1 MLVVD
6 TIEQLRGELS
16 SFRTKGKTVG
26 FVPTMGYLHEGH
38 LSLVQKARASND
50 VVVASV
56 FVNPT
61 QFGPNEDL
69 ASYPRDTERDLS
81 LLRDA
86 GTDVAFF
93 PAVEALYPEGF
104 TTYVTMEGP
113 MTATLCGRSR
123 PNHFRGV
130 ATVVTKLFNIV
141 QPDQAYFGQKDAQQ
155 VAVIEQMVRDL
166 DFDIEIVA
174 CPTVR
179 EPDGLAMSSRNTYLS
194 EAERAQA
201 PLISK
206 ALFGARERIEKG
218 ERNSSVLIDYLQES
232 IRGIDGAVIDYVSIV
247 DLHSLTDLEIVR
259 GKVLIAMAV
268 KVGRTRLIDNIRVE
282 V

>member
-6 TIEQLRGELS
+6 TIGQLRGELS
-16 SFRTKGKTVG
+16 SLRTKGKTVG

-93 PAVEALYPEGF
+93 PSVEALYPEGF

-141 QPDQAYFGQKDAQQ
+141 QPDRAYFGQKDAQQ

-206 ALFGARERIEKG
+206 ALFGAKERIEKG

-247 DLHSLTDLEIVR
+247 DLRSLADLEIVR

>member
-6 TIEQLRGELS
+6 TIGQLRGELS

-93 PAVEALYPEGF
+93 PSVEALYPEGF
-104 TTYVTMEGP
+104 ITYVTMEGP

-141 QPDQAYFGQKDAQQ
+141 QPDRAYFGQKDAQQ

-194 EAERAQA
+194 QAERAQA

-206 ALFGARERIEKG
+206 ALFGAKERIEKG
-218 ERNSSVLIDYLQES
+218 ERNSSVLIDYLHES
-232 IRGIDGAVIDYVSIV
+232 IRGIEGAVIDYVSIV
-247 DLHSLTDLEIVR
+247 DLRSLADLEVVR

>member
-6 TIEQLRGELS
+6 TIGQLRGELS
-16 SFRTKGKTVG
+16 SLRTKGKTVG

-93 PAVEALYPEGF
+93 PSVEALYPEGF

-141 QPDQAYFGQKDAQQ
+141 QPDRAYFGQKDAQQ

-194 EAERAQA
+194 QAERAQA

-206 ALFGARERIEKG
+206 ALFGAKERIEKG
-218 ERNSSVLIDYLQES
+218 ERNSSVLIDYLHES
-232 IRGIDGAVIDYVSIV
+232 IRGIEGAVIDYVSIV
-247 DLHSLTDLEIVR
+247 DLRSLADLEVVR